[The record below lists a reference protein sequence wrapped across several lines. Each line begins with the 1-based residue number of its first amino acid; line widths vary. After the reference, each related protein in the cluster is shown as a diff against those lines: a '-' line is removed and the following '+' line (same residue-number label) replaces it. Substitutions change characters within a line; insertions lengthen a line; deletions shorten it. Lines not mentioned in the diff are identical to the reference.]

1 MKRVTQRNKEFRG
14 FVLIEGILI
23 VAGLQ
28 YLFDGLK
35 FDVLELGTKVLGRD
49 LTFTGRTDLWND
61 LMSMAGSPMRGY
73 GYGSFWLGE
82 RMEKLWQMYWWH
94 PNEAH
99 NGFIEIYLEL
109 GIVGVII
116 LGGIIISAF
125 RSKMKEVD
133 ENMTLMSFRTTL
145 LIVSIMY
152 NITESAFRPDLLLFF
167 IFNLAIFQVP
177 AKSNQRLR
185 PTP

>member
-1 MKRVTQRNKEFRG
+1 
-14 FVLIEGILI
+14 
-23 VAGLQ
+23 
-28 YLFDGLK
+28 
-35 FDVLELGTKVLGRD
+35 
-49 LTFTGRTDLWND
+49 
-61 LMSMAGSPMRGY
+61 
-73 GYGSFWLGE
+73 
-82 RMEKLWQMYWWH
+82 MEKLWQMYWWH

-99 NGFIEIYLEL
+99 NGFVEIYLDL

-116 LGGIIISAF
+116 LGGIIVSGF

-133 ENMTLMSFRTTL
+133 ENLTLMNFRWTL

-152 NITESAFRPDLLLFF
+152 NITESAFRPDLLIFF